1 MNIKIGM
8 PEILIIFSWM
18 MFPLSV
24 PFSIL
29 AFALGL
35 IARITDYLMNYSE
48 KLKKSESMN
57 ESVEEVTEV
66 LKGLFNVNKD
76 QI

>member
-76 QI
+76 